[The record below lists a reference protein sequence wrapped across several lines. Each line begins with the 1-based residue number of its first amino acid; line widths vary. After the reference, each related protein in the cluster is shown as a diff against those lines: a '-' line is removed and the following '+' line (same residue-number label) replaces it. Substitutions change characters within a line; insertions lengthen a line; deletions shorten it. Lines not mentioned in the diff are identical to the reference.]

1 MNQAKSENPLG
12 IKILAWYGN
21 IFGSIY
27 ILVALVNIVLS
38 ILDRTYKDLGN
49 NFIIGLYGIPILIFS
64 IGFKN
69 HKKWGWIGY
78 SSLLVLVIIWSTI
91 SYHDPYN
98 LAISILSLIALAGL
112 LLPSV
117 RSRFFPG

>member
-1 MNQAKSENPLG
+1 MDQAKSENPLG
-12 IKILAWYGN
+12 IKILAWYGI

-38 ILDRTYKDLGN
+38 ILDRTYKDLDK

-69 HKKWGWIGY
+69 GKKWGWIGY
-78 SSLLVLVIIWSTI
+78 SALLVLVIIWSAI
-91 SYHDPYN
+91 SYNDSYN
-98 LAISILSLIALAGL
+98 LVITFLSLIALAGL

-117 RSRFFPG
+117 RSRYFPG